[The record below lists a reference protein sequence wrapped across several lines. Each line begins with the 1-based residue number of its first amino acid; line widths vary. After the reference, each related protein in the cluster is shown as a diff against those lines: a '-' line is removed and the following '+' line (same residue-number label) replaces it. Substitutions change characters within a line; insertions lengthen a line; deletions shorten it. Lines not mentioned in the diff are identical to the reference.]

1 MDTLNWVILTNAVV
15 WVGIGAYL
23 ALMAARQRS
32 LCARLAQMEMLR
44 HE

>member
-1 MDTLNWVILTNAVV
+1 MNTLTWVILTNAAV

-32 LCARLAQMEMLR
+32 LNARLAQMEMLR